1 MTRRRNTKR
10 ITGSEADNTLV
21 IAYRTGDKSAKEML
35 TDRIMS
41 VAYRF
46 LISKTQSQ
54 YLARELLQTVFMELD
69 KALLNLGEPIDI
81 KLNAFCRTIAFRVL
95 MNHFRRFF
103 VEAKLRAEPI
113 VAGINEP
120 ADTNMNDR
128 LWYDELEHL
137 QAAIAN
143 LSERHRDIIQMR
155 FYDSKSVAKMAI
167 AFGVSQGRIRQ
178 LIDKAL
184 EKLRI
189 QLSRNNLPE
198 LCPPVNTPRPNRIC
212 GNW

>member
-1 MTRRRNTKR
+1 MTRRQKTEW
-10 ITGSEADNTLV
+10 ITGSEADNKLV
-21 IAYRTGDKSAKEML
+21 IAYRTGEKSAKEML
-35 TDRIMS
+35 TERMTS

-46 LISKTQSQ
+46 LMRKTKSQ

-69 KALLNLGEPIDI
+69 KALLNLREPIDI
-81 KLNAFCRTIAFRVL
+81 NLNAFCRTIAFRVL

-120 ADTNMNDR
+120 ADTNVIEQ

-137 QAAIAN
+137 QTAIAK

-184 EKLRI
+184 EKLRS
-189 QLSRNNLPE
+189 QLSSHHHLP
-198 LCPPVNTPRPNRIC
+198 VQAR
-212 GNW
+212 

>member
-1 MTRRRNTKR
+1 MTRRRNTGR
-10 ITGSEADNTLV
+10 LTDSEADNALV
-21 IAYRTGDKSAKEML
+21 IAYRTGDKSAKD
-35 TDRIMS
+35 TVIDRTTS

-46 LISKTQSQ
+46 LMSKTKSPH
-54 YLARELLQTVFMELD
+54 LARELSQTVFMELD
-69 KALLNLGEPIDI
+69 KALLNLKEPIDI

-113 VAGINEP
+113 IAGINEP
-120 ADTNMNDR
+120 ADTNAYDC

-143 LSERHRDIIQMR
+143 LSERHREIIQMR

-167 AFGVSQGRIRQ
+167 EFGVSQGRIRQ
-178 LIDKAL
+178 LIDKAV
-184 EKLRI
+184 EKLRS
-189 QLSRNNLPE
+189 QLSRHRRM
-198 LCPPVNTPRPNRIC
+198 PVQAR
-212 GNW
+212 